1 GRTRATP
8 PGDHRIGTDGESDS
22 VFQHANTKIRLQIAT
37 LAQYGGWDLIQLLV
51 FQQRIEPSLAA
62 SQRQLAL
69 EHDAQL
75 SPEHSPAPHHQAV
88 LVSRRHSDPRRTRR
102 PRLQLCAT
110 VDIGRRYGGA
120 QLHGNAGA
128 ASPLVAGSGS
138 G

>member
-1 GRTRATP
+1 MDDSLLRAGPVQHVHAPVRSEPRRHSPGRAPFSGKREREPQRGRTRATP

-75 SPEHSPAPHHQAV
+75 SPE
-88 LVSRRHSDPRRTRR
+88 
-102 PRLQLCAT
+102 
-110 VDIGRRYGGA
+110 
-120 QLHGNAGA
+120 
-128 ASPLVAGSGS
+128 
-138 G
+138 